1 MPMSATEG
9 GVLVVE
15 DGFGRWLTFALSP
28 AEYERAVADI
38 VTTTGHEVT
47 DWRVEHLDPVEG
59 MDGTYI
65 MDVTA
70 RFRIMGAD
78 FVILFECKRHYR
90 PVEREDVQVLQD
102 KLRSTGAHK
111 GVVVAASGFQRGA
124 LQYVQKHGIA
134 CVRLVDGAW
143 TYETRD
149 HNAPAVPQ
157 PIRRTARDAVR
168 LGATHR
174 CAGDPVGHDEPL
186 LAGRRPRRSRR
197 GTAGRPR
204 NEP

>member
-1 MPMSATEG
+1 M
-9 GVLVVE
+9 VE
-15 DGFGRWLTFALSP
+15 DGFDRWPTFALSP
-28 AEYERAVADI
+28 AEYERAVVDI
-38 VTTTGHEVT
+38 VTTTGHEIT

-65 MDVTA
+65 IDVTA
-70 RFRIMGAD
+70 RFRVMGAD
-78 FVILFECKRHYR
+78 FVILFECKRHSR

-124 LQYVQKHGIA
+124 LQYAQKHGIA

-157 PIRRTARDAVR
+157 PTGNFLAYARSLGDRGFRNVLLSDQQSSVR
-168 LGATHR
+168 
-174 CAGDPVGHDEPL
+174 DL
-186 LAGRRPRRSRR
+186 LFTTSGEMP
-197 GTAGRPR
+197 TV
-204 NEP
+204 